1 MVPPLAPRI
10 LLRLP
15 MPESAANPSSVTSA
29 RMANQV
35 CIVTGAAS
43 GIGRAIARTLALHGA
58 TVVVADVT
66 TEVIEGGI
74 PTVDAI
80 AAEGGRALLIATDV
94 ARTEQ
99 VDALVA
105 QTVARF
111 GRLDVLVNNA
121 CIRHARPLLEL
132 DEADWQ
138 RVLDVN
144 LSGVYRCCRAAVRQM
159 VTQPL
164 VDEVR
169 GRIVNLSSQHGIIAA
184 PGDLAYGTSKAA
196 IAYLTRQ
203 VAADYAAQQIVC
215 NAVAPGKIQTG
226 AGGRAVD
233 PEVMAR
239 AERRT
244 PWPRLGRPDDVAR
257 AVLFL
262 ASSDARFVTGAELMV
277 DGGWMAA

>member
-1 MVPPLAPRI
+1 
-10 LLRLP
+10 
-15 MPESAANPSSVTSA
+15 MPEYLTDDLAAASREPSRLA
-29 RMANQV
+29 GKV

-43 GIGRAIARTLALHGA
+43 GIGRAIARLFAAQGA
-58 TVVVADVT
+58 SVVLADVT
-66 TEVIEGGI
+66 TEVIEGGV
-74 PTVDAI
+74 PTAELI
-80 AAEGGRALLIATDV
+80 AAEGHHALFHRTDV
-94 ARTEQ
+94 ADSAQ

-105 QTVARF
+105 QTVSRF

-121 CIRHARPLLEL
+121 CIRHARPLLGLE
-132 DEADWQ
+132 EADWQ

-159 VTQPL
+159 VQQDP

-169 GRIVNLSSQHGIIAA
+169 GRIVNLSSQHGLIAA
-184 PGDLAYGTSKAA
+184 PGDLAYGVSKAG

-203 VAADYAAQQIVC
+203 IATDYAAQQIVC

-226 AGGRAVD
+226 AGGRALD
-233 PEVMAR
+233 PAVMDR
-239 AERRT
+239 AVRRT

-262 ASSDARFVTGAELMV
+262 ASSDASFVTGAELMV

>member
-233 PEVMAR
+233 PVVMER

>member
-1 MVPPLAPRI
+1 MSELAA
-10 LLRLP
+10 LLP
-15 MPESAANPSSVTSA
+15 VDA
-29 RMANQV
+29 RRMQGHI

-43 GIGRAIARTLALHGA
+43 GIGRAIARLLARHGA
-58 TVVVADVT
+58 TVVIADIG
-66 TEVIEGGI
+66 TEVIEGGE
-74 PTVDAI
+74 PTAELI
-80 AAEGGRALLIATDV
+80 ASEGGSAEFVRTDV
-94 ARTEQ
+94 ADSAQ

-105 QTVARF
+105 GTVARH
-111 GRLDVLVNNA
+111 GRLDLLVNNA

-144 LSGVYRCCRAAVRQM
+144 LGGVYRCCRAAVRQM
-159 VTQPL
+159 VTQDAT
-164 VDEVR
+164 DEVR
-169 GRIVNLSSQHGIIAA
+169 GRIVNLSSQHGMIAA
-184 PGDLAYGTSKAA
+184 PGDLAYGTSKAG

-203 VAADYAAQQIVC
+203 VATDYAAQGIVC

-233 PEVMAR
+233 PHVLER
-239 AERRT
+239 AHRRT
-244 PWPRLGRPDDVAR
+244 PWPRLGRPDDVAQ

-262 ASSDARFVTGAELMV
+262 ASSDASFITGAELMV

>member
-1 MVPPLAPRI
+1 
-10 LLRLP
+10 
-15 MPESAANPSSVTSA
+15 
-29 RMANQV
+29 MAGQV

-43 GIGRAIARTLALHGA
+43 GIGRAIARTLAAQGA

-66 TEVIEGGI
+66 TEVIEGGA
-74 PTVDAI
+74 PTAEVI
-80 AAEGGRALLIATDV
+80 AAEGGQAVFIPTDV

-99 VDALVA
+99 VDALVDQA
-105 QTVARF
+105 VARF

-121 CIRHARPLLEL
+121 CIRHARPLLALE
-132 DEADWQ
+132 EADWL

-144 LSGVYRCCRAAVRQM
+144 LGGVYRCCRAAVRQM
-159 VTQPL
+159 VRQAP

-184 PGDLAYGTSKAA
+184 PGDLAYGTSKAGT
-196 IAYLTRQ
+196 AYLTRQ

-226 AGGRAVD
+226 AGGRAID
-233 PEVMAR
+233 PVVMER

-262 ASSDARFVTGAELMV
+262 ASSEARFITGTELMV

>member
-1 MVPPLAPRI
+1 
-10 LLRLP
+10 
-15 MPESAANPSSVTSA
+15 MPDSTPSSTDSG
-29 RMANQV
+29 RMAGKV

-43 GIGRAIARTLALHGA
+43 GIGRAIARTLAAQGA

-66 TEVIEGGI
+66 TAVIEGGE
-74 PTVDAI
+74 PTAALI
-80 AAEGGRALLIATDV
+80 AAEGGHAVYLPTDV

-105 QTVARF
+105 QTVERF

-121 CIRHARPLLEL
+121 CIRHAQPLLEL

-233 PEVMAR
+233 PAVMAR